1 MTSNK
6 NLQLPFVQEALK
18 KCLNLRNY
26 KIKANRFDY
35 SMYENSLND
44 INQEHVDT
52 IVSLKHEVLD
62 RQMSLLKI
70 VDESKHIQLR
80 DINRINNIQN
90 KILKSRNQEVRLLA
104 SKYRVKLI
112 NEPKISNCYQRIKEM
127 IEMKK
132 RENLKLKVNDNL
144 IYPNFK
150 RRSEFLNSLKSEA
163 LRKEETS
170 DIINRS
176 DGVLKTL
183 RKKYETKQFK
193 FDNDAAK
200 NKEIK
205 PHEWQTKNCE
215 YTENVNYVKE
225 ETDPYSSNTA
235 FPNIDY
241 PFISRGNTELTRN

>member
-112 NEPKISNCYQRIKEM
+112 NEPKISNCYQR
-127 IEMKK
+127 
-132 RENLKLKVNDNL
+132 VNYNL

-163 LRKEETS
+163 LRKEETN
-170 DIINRS
+170 DIINIS